1 MTQTAAITEAIT
13 TLQDAENRFNF
24 VRVEDEKFFPEWY
37 EGLSEITEAEKAS
50 VDVVR
55 RRYLYHRAG
64 GDLLE
69 GTVIL
74 LLVSSILALSG
85 FYDPPFRIKAESSV
99 ELVLDDGEEI
109 LRGRIDVLVLQ
120 EQLWVMVLESK
131 KTTLSVWSAV
141 PQALAY
147 MMANPNPSKPVFGMV
162 TNGDDILFVKV
173 TQTDTPQYDLSRVFA
188 PFASARELYAVLQ
201 ATFHRPVMLA
211 GVADCERATP
221 GDNIVI
227 PPSIMPA
234 AKAAGVLRFADIN
247 FHSRIFFSVG
257 LVWHNES
264 TNLFMDSGQ
273 YIYCFSVSYTLSS
286 TQLFI
291 FKFIYK

>member
-1 MTQTAAITEAIT
+1 MRQTAAITEAIT
-13 TLQDAENRFNF
+13 TLEDAENRFGF
-24 VRVEDEKFFPEWY
+24 VRVENEQFFSEWY

-69 GTVIL
+69 RTVIL
-74 LLVSSILALSG
+74 LLVSPILALSG

-99 ELVLDDGEEI
+99 ELMLNDGEEI

-120 EQLWVMVLESK
+120 NQLWVMVLESK

-173 TQTDTPQYDLSRVFA
+173 TQTNTPQYDLSRVFA

-201 ATFHRPVMLA
+201 ILKRIGQL
-211 GVADCERATP
+211 
-221 GDNIVI
+221 I
-227 PPSIMPA
+227 SPA
-234 AKAAGVLRFADIN
+234 
-247 FHSRIFFSVG
+247 SR
-257 LVWHNES
+257 
-264 TNLFMDSGQ
+264 
-273 YIYCFSVSYTLSS
+273 TL
-286 TQLFI
+286 
-291 FKFIYK
+291 

>member
-13 TLQDAENRFNF
+13 TLQDAENRFGF
-24 VRVEDEKFFPEWY
+24 VRVEDEEFFPEWY
-37 EGLSEITEAEKAS
+37 EGLSEITEAEKAC

-74 LLVSSILALSG
+74 LLVSPIVALSG

-173 TQTDTPQYDLSRVFA
+173 TQTNTPQNDLSRVFA
-188 PFASARELYAVLQ
+188 PFTSARELYTVLQ
-201 ATFHRPVMLA
+201 ILKRIGQLIS
-211 GVADCERATP
+211 P
-221 GDNIVI
+221 G
-227 PPSIMPA
+227 S
-234 AKAAGVLRFADIN
+234 
-247 FHSRIFFSVG
+247 
-257 LVWHNES
+257 
-264 TNLFMDSGQ
+264 
-273 YIYCFSVSYTLSS
+273 
-286 TQLFI
+286 
-291 FKFIYK
+291 